1 MSQIGNE
8 YKIPF
13 ILKRLY
19 PIKIKIRLTVI
30 FDKTRIAVFFE
41 SFFEMYAGSRIFKLY
56 KLLEIKRIFEA

>member
-13 ILKRLY
+13 VLKKVY

-30 FDKTRIAVFFE
+30 FEKTRITVFFE
-41 SFFEMYAGSRIFKLY
+41 SFLDMYAGSKNFKLY
-56 KLLEIKRIFEA
+56 KLLEIKRIFEE